1 LNFDFKKLKK
11 ILDLDFFWVWI
22 LDFLDFWIFF
32 GFGFWIFWIFGFFL
46 GLDFGFF
53 GFLDFFWVWILDFL
67 DFWIFFGFWVSHPN
81 PIQKPNFFWV
91 RTSGRDPVAK
101 QKSFLSEISN
111 FYLKRDK
118 TKYFWRKF
126 YGLSK
131 N

>member
-1 LNFDFKKLKK
+1 LNIDFKKQKK
-11 ILDLDFFWVWI
+11 KLDLDIFWVWI
-22 LDFLDFWIFF
+22 LDFLVFWIFF

-91 RTSGRDPVAK
+91 RTSAWVLYQRHTVNEK
-101 QKSFLSEISN
+101 QIMKTISN
-111 FYLKRDK
+111 KSDLIIS
-118 TKYFWRKF
+118 FW
-126 YGLSK
+126 GV
-131 N
+131 